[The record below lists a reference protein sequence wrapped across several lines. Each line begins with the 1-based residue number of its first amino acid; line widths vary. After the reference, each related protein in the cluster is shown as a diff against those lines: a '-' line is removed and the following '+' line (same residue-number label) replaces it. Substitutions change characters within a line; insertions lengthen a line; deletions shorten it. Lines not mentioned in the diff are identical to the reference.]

1 MKGLFASLA
10 MLCALCVALPAAQ
23 AKPIPG
29 AKYTY
34 TLKSVMPVA
43 GRQGVACDGKFIYVS
58 CSKALYKYDMNGK
71 LVAENKKPFEG
82 YSIPSNH
89 IGDID
94 VYNGEIYVGAENFMD
109 GVGKDI
115 QIAIHDANTLKFKRT
130 FKFEPKSG
138 QEEVSG
144 ITVDPVKKTV
154 WMCSWVGEESGRHL
168 YEYDLKGN
176 YLRKV
181 HLQPVPQWVQ
191 GVFYYNGSLFMTA
204 DDGTADDNEPDH
216 LYRIDI
222 TSDSNA
228 HVYMEKVF
236 DEAIKQGEIEGLC
249 VDPSTGDLLVH
260 MNRGARIVLGMGKG
274 FYPGY
279 TEEVHEIYR
288 YSMEATAPLGT
299 VADQSFRAAF
309 GRPFFVPASLD
320 AACPARYAH
329 ASNIPQET
337 GMDLHKILLISL
349 GHLSCDLN
357 GGALPSLMPYLAAA
371 HGFNYQAAGAL
382 MFAYSATSSLVQP
395 VFGYLAD
402 KYARSWFVPL
412 AVLLAGGSL
421 GLVGFLDSY
430 WAIFLTL
437 MLCGVGG
444 ALFHPE
450 GARYANLVS
459 GDRKGAGM
467 SIFSVGGNSGFVV
480 GPLLVAG
487 ATFVAGLHGTAVF
500 LLLALCTAS
509 FLFFQMRG
517 WQRQIPQSRAAVG
530 QAEPRNDWHA
540 FGVLTL
546 VIASRSILFLGFNTY
561 IPMYWHD
568 VFGQSK
574 EFGAMMLAF
583 FCVCG
588 VSSNVLGG
596 FLADRIGYA
605 RIIRLSWWLALP
617 AALAFA
623 WVDSMWLAALLLA
636 PLAVGLFAP
645 FSSMVVL
652 GQKLLARNMGFASG
666 VTLGLPMT
674 LGGMAMPLL
683 GWIADNFGG
692 LGTAMACLVPVAALG
707 ALASLRLRDD
717 AAGDRA

>member
-23 AKPIPG
+23 SKPLPG

-71 LVAENKKPFEG
+71 LVAENKNPFEG

-288 YSMEATAPLGT
+288 YSMEA
-299 VADQSFRAAF
+299 
-309 GRPFFVPASLD
+309 
-320 AACPARYAH
+320 
-329 ASNIPQET
+329 
-337 GMDLHKILLISL
+337 K
-349 GHLSCDLN
+349 
-357 GGALPSLMPYLAAA
+357 
-371 HGFNYQAAGAL
+371 
-382 MFAYSATSSLVQP
+382 QP
-395 VFGYLAD
+395 
-402 KYARSWFVPL
+402 
-412 AVLLAGGSL
+412 
-421 GLVGFLDSY
+421 
-430 WAIFLTL
+430 
-437 MLCGVGG
+437 
-444 ALFHPE
+444 
-450 GARYANLVS
+450 
-459 GDRKGAGM
+459 
-467 SIFSVGGNSGFVV
+467 
-480 GPLLVAG
+480 
-487 ATFVAGLHGTAVF
+487 
-500 LLLALCTAS
+500 
-509 FLFFQMRG
+509 
-517 WQRQIPQSRAAVG
+517 
-530 QAEPRNDWHA
+530 PR
-540 FGVLTL
+540 
-546 VIASRSILFLGFNTY
+546 R
-561 IPMYWHD
+561 
-568 VFGQSK
+568 
-574 EFGAMMLAF
+574 
-583 FCVCG
+583 
-588 VSSNVLGG
+588 
-596 FLADRIGYA
+596 
-605 RIIRLSWWLALP
+605 
-617 AALAFA
+617 
-623 WVDSMWLAALLLA
+623 
-636 PLAVGLFAP
+636 
-645 FSSMVVL
+645 
-652 GQKLLARNMGFASG
+652 
-666 VTLGLPMT
+666 
-674 LGGMAMPLL
+674 
-683 GWIADNFGG
+683 
-692 LGTAMACLVPVAALG
+692 
-707 ALASLRLRDD
+707 
-717 AAGDRA
+717 